1 MKRICRTLVVFILS
15 AFLLLTTAPVTSAQM
30 AGPFYVGVFGGFVMP
45 DDLRWEW
52 GYDGWGY
59 DHWGYD
65 ESLDDSWAVG
75 VKVGY
80 IIPPVNYLAIELEYT
95 YLAKQDYDDSYYTGF
110 YGDERY
116 SYDGDFSAHNLMINL
131 LFRYPARKIHPYVGF
146 GIGLSRATIEE
157 NGISESNG
165 EVLSYHFDE
174 DDTAFA
180 GQFIAGVN
188 FEIMANLSAD
198 ITYKYFFSEYEIE
211 GWDAEANN
219 HMFTLGVNYHF

>member
-1 MKRICRTLVVFILS
+1 MKRICRILVVFIFS

-52 GYDGWGY
+52 GYD
-59 DHWGYD
+59 

-80 IIPPVNYLAIELEYT
+80 IIPPVNYLAVELEYT
-95 YLAKQDYDDSYYTGF
+95 YLGKQDYNDSYYAGF

-116 SYDGDFSAHNLMINL
+116 SYDGNFSAHNLMANL
-131 LFRYPARKIHPYVGF
+131 LFRYPPGKIHPYVGF

-157 NGISESNG
+157 NDISESNG
-165 EVLSYHFDE
+165 EVLS
-174 DDTAFA
+174 
-180 GQFIAGVN
+180 
-188 FEIMANLSAD
+188 
-198 ITYKYFFSEYEIE
+198 
-211 GWDAEANN
+211 
-219 HMFTLGVNYHF
+219 